1 MFDISVPG
9 DCLMD
14 NIEEPFAEFQN
25 HVFIEDILPD
35 QVTHETSEILDVDDV
50 LVDIDVLYQHVG
62 IVAEHDVDKVEFSI
76 AGEFLLLRKQID
88 EALLDELMVIFLL

>member
-1 MFDISVPG
+1 M
-9 DCLMD
+9 
-14 NIEEPFAEFQN
+14 
-25 HVFIEDILPD
+25 FIEDILPD

-88 EALLDELMVIFLL
+88 KALLDELMVIFLL